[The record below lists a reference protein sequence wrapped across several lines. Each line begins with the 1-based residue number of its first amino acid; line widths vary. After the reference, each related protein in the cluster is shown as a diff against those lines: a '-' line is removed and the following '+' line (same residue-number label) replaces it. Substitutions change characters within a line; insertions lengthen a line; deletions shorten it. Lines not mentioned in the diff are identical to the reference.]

1 MMTSSSSISWFY
13 NRLLKCFVLIELKT
27 SELTHQDLGQLQMY
41 VNYYDRKEK
50 LPEDNKTILAA
61 EYKLRLPS
69 EEQLLAEVRKA
80 TEEYEEAKG
89 SEAAE

>member
-1 MMTSSSSISWFY
+1 MT
-13 NRLLKCFVLIELKT
+13 
-27 SELTHQDLGQLQMY
+27 
-41 VNYYDRKEK
+41 

-80 TEEYEEAKG
+80 TEAFEEAKG
-89 SEAAE
+89 AEAAE